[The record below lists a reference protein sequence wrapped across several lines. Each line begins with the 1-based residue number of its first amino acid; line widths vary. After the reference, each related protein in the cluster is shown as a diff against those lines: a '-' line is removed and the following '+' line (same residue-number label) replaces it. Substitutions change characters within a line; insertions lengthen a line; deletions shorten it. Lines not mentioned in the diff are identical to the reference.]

1 MKTVAGLWI
10 DHRKAFLV
18 MISESGETTREI
30 LSNTEKQLGRVAGV
44 KLNTPFEPLRVKAD
58 DAQERGFDGRMD
70 VFYKEVSALLK
81 DAGSILIFGPGEAKD
96 ELKKYMEKNG
106 KGGSITAVEAA
117 DKLTDN
123 QIAAKVRG
131 FFMRAN

>member
-10 DHRKAFLV
+10 DHRKAVLV
-18 MISESGETTREI
+18 MISDSGETTREI
-30 LSNTEKQLGRVAGV
+30 LSNTEKQLGRVDGV

-58 DAQERGFDGRMD
+58 DIQERVFDGHMD
-70 VFYKEVSALLK
+70 LFYKEVSDSLK
-81 DAGSILIFGPGEAKD
+81 DAGSILLFGPGEAKE

-106 KGGSITAVEAA
+106 KAGRITAVEAS

-123 QIAAKVRG
+123 QITAKVRG
-131 FFMRAN
+131 FFTRAN